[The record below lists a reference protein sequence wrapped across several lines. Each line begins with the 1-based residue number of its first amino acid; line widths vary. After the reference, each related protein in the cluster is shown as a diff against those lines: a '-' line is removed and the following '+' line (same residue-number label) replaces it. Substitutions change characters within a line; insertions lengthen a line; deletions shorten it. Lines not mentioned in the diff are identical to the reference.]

1 MRTKNHV
8 ALEYFHQLEV
18 AHNVYYVS
26 STSNTSA
33 LPSTN
38 RRTFSRGKPT
48 GSTTNGAVKKDRI
61 PSFARLPESTPS
73 YKINV
78 ASCMLHARPSRML
91 NLNNKIDSVPVLP
104 RT

>member
-48 GSTTNGAVKKDRI
+48 GSTTNGAVKKRPHSKFCAIARI
-61 PSFARLPESTPS
+61 HTKLENKRGQ
-73 YKINV
+73 
-78 ASCMLHARPSRML
+78 LHAPCKTL
-91 NLNNKIDSVPVLP
+91 AHAKLKQ
-104 RT
+104 